1 MYYSF
6 QTKLL
11 DLKQLNYK
19 IMKFFIF
26 KFFFFIFLAIISSS
40 CEKVENCN
48 CGEIISSDIDV
59 NTSTNEFA
67 INVTNY
73 CTNNTKTFIVD
84 FETFRYAEE
93 ENDGRFCTASW

>member
-1 MYYSF
+1 
-6 QTKLL
+6 
-11 DLKQLNYK
+11 
-19 IMKFFIF
+19 MKFFIF
-26 KFFFFIFLAIISSS
+26 KFFFFTFLAIISSS